1 MRTPKNNARAEKLRA
16 WRASLMRSR
25 SQQLGI
31 VYAPVEKSA
40 EAAAIAEFK
49 IGPEHRRAL
58 QGIATAP
65 RGISSNVRPR

>member
-1 MRTPKNNARAEKLRA
+1 MRASKKKPTVAKLRA

-25 SQQLGI
+25 NHLGV
-31 VYAPVEKSA
+31 VYAPDEKSA
-40 EAAAIAEFK
+40 EAAAIAEYK
-49 IGPEHRRAL
+49 IGADMRPGL